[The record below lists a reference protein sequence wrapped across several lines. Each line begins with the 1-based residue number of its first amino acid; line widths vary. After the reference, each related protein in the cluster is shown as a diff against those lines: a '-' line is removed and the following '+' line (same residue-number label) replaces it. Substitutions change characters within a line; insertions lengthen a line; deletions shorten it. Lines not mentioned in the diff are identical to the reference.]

1 MLLFVLYWQNVLLDE
16 LLEGMER
23 ILQDIVLSL
32 LLDMCSV
39 LVSVCVALLVY

>member
-1 MLLFVLYWQNVLLDE
+1 MLYWQNVLLDE
-16 LLEGMER
+16 LLEGIER

-39 LVSVCVALLVY
+39 LVSVCVALLAY